1 MECGVDGAVSDNDKF
16 LVRPTQVPGITVHHP
31 LNPDSEIEIR
41 MLSRATGMQR
51 LGISH
56 ATVPPGKE
64 SLIYHSH
71 TAEEE
76 FMYVL
81 SGNGLLRAGDEE
93 TAIGPG
99 DFMGFA
105 TPSIPHT
112 VLNSGTE
119 PLIYL
124 VGGENKELEQ
134 ASFPDQGKRLFR
146 ANNESVIVDERD
158 LKNLFDE

>member
-1 MECGVDGAVSDNDKF
+1 MSDNDKF
-16 LVRPTQVPGITVHHP
+16 LVKPTQVPGVTVVHP

-41 MLSRATGMQR
+41 MLSRATGMHR
-51 LGISH
+51 LGVSH
-56 ATVPPGKE
+56 ATVAPGKE

-81 SGNGLLRAGDEE
+81 SGTGTLRAGDEQ

-99 DFMGFA
+99 DFVGFA

-112 VLNSGTE
+112 VLNSGAE
-119 PLIYL
+119 PLVYL

-134 ASFPDQGKRLFR
+134 ADFPEQGKRLFR
-146 ANNESVIVDERD
+146 STSESLLVDTQD